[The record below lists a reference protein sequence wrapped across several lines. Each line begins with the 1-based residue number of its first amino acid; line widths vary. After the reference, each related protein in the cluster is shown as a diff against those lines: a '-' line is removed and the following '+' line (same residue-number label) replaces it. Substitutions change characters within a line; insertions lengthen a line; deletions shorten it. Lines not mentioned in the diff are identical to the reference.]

1 MRRKMPAKN
10 TQNTEMSYICIPY
23 TSLLPYLEETNYTD
37 IGGLGYRV
45 YI

>member
-1 MRRKMPAKN
+1 MRRKMPAEN
-10 TQNTEMSYICIPY
+10 TQNTEMSYVHMY
-23 TSLLPYLEETNYTD
+23 TIHLLAPISNYTD